1 MLKSP
6 KVLSRSI
13 ELISGSKSK
22 ILKKELAETDK
33 LYNKL
38 VSESRAPMFEAMDP
52 KSILYAVR
60 HKYPKLKKAVRKEK
74 GKVLATRV
82 GAGAGVYLGGK
93 ELIDK
98 KAEFVFEKMAKKKKS
113 NTWKLL
119 AAGSVA
125 GAASATS
132 VAPIDLAK
140 HLKKTQPETYGKLS
154 TIGVIQKVYKKAGG
168 GLKGIKELWRGN
180 VPGML
185 KLAPAQAVS
194 FAIFA
199 TALTQLNKL

>member
-22 ILKKELAETDK
+22 ILKKELAKTDK

-38 VSESRAPMFEAMDP
+38 VSESRAPMFEAVDP
-52 KSILYAVR
+52 RSILYAVR

-74 GKVLATRV
+74 GKVLAMRV
-82 GAGAGVYLGGK
+82 GAGAGAYLGGK
-93 ELIDK
+93 ELLDK
-98 KAEFVFEKMAKKKKS
+98 KAEFAFEKIARKKS
-113 NTWKLL
+113 NDAWKTL

-132 VAPIDLAK
+132 VAPIDLVK
-140 HLKKTQPETYGKLS
+140 HLKKTQPKIYGKLS
-154 TIGVIQKVYKKAGG
+154 TTGVIKKVYKEAGG

-194 FAIFA
+194 FAVFA
-199 TALTQLNKL
+199 AALSQLK